1 MCFDNYVSES
11 LERYAE
17 GVRDAAVSIVRFITL
32 SLGIESPE
40 ISESFKEGLYETRMN
55 FYPPCPEPERVL
67 GIDPHADISGITLL
81 LDCGDLPGLQF
92 LKDGKWVF
100 VEPLEGAIVAN
111 IGHIIEVC
119 KLVLKKCFKV
129 NPRK

>member
-1 MCFDNYVSES
+1 M
-11 LERYAE
+11 RK
-17 GVRDAAVSIVRFITL
+17 AAISIVRFITL

-40 ISESFKEGLYETRMN
+40 ISESFKEGLYEIRMN

-81 LDCGDLPGLQF
+81 LEFGDLPGLQCH
-92 LKDGKWVF
+92 KDGKWVF
-100 VEPLEGAIVAN
+100 VEPPEGAIVAN

-119 KLVLKKCFKV
+119 KLELKKCFKV
-129 NPRK
+129 NPR